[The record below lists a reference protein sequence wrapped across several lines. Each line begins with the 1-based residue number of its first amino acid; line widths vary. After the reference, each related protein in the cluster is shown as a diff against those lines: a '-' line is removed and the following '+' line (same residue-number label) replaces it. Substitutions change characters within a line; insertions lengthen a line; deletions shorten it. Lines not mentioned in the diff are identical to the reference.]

1 MEKIQLLIKH
11 AKVFNSYLKKF
22 IDADVSVKDGKFY
35 YIDRKH
41 ENLFDA
47 EQTIDADGQ
56 YMIPGMVDIHMHIES
71 SMLAPRELAKV
82 LLLNG
87 VTGIFA
93 DPHEVAEAERQF
105 YREGEEDDDD
115 RVGRGLGE
123 VAGELSFVDGQGSHG
138 G

>member
-47 EQTIDADGQ
+47 EHTIDADGQ
-56 YMIPGMVDIHMHIES
+56 YMIPGMVDTHMHIES
-71 SMLAPRELAKV
+71 SMTTPGSFGNCAAK
-82 LLLNG
+82 NG
-87 VTGIFA
+87 VTTVVSE
-93 DPHEVAEAERQF
+93 PHEMANVK
-105 YREGEEDDDD
+105 G
-115 RVGRGLGE
+115 VRGILE
-123 VAGELSFVDGQGSHG
+123 MISAAGTSGICD
-138 G
+138 

>member
-71 SMLAPRELAKV
+71 SMTTPTIFSKAVVRY
-82 LLLNG
+82 G
-87 VTGIFA
+87 VTTVLPQWFPNHMRWQMSKGFA
-93 DPHEVAEAERQF
+93 ESLR
-105 YREGEEDDDD
+105 
-115 RVGRGLGE
+115 
-123 VAGELSFVDGQGSHG
+123 
-138 G
+138 

>member
-47 EQTIDADGQ
+47 EHTIDADGQ

-71 SMLAPRELAKV
+71 SMTC
-82 LLLNG
+82 LLYTSPSLFS
-87 VTGIFA
+87 V
-93 DPHEVAEAERQF
+93 R
-105 YREGEEDDDD
+105 
-115 RVGRGLGE
+115 
-123 VAGELSFVDGQGSHG
+123 SFSSFSQSCFT
-138 G
+138 

>member
-47 EQTIDADGQ
+47 EHTIDADGQ

-71 SMLAPRELAKV
+71 SMTTPGSFGNCAAKKWCHHSGFP
-82 LLLNG
+82 NHMRWQMSKG
-87 VTGIFA
+87 FA
-93 DPHEVAEAERQF
+93 ESLR
-105 YREGEEDDDD
+105 
-115 RVGRGLGE
+115 
-123 VAGELSFVDGQGSHG
+123 
-138 G
+138 